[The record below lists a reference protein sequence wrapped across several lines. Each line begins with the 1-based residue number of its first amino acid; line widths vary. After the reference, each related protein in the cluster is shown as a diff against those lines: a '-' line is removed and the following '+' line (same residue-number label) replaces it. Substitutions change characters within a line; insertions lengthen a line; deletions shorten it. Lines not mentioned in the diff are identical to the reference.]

1 MSVYVD
7 DVRHRFGRMI
17 MCHLWA
23 DSLDE
28 LLAVADAI
36 GVQRKWIQGH
46 STLSYGKHRNPS
58 WIHFDVSLTMK
69 ERAIARG
76 AILTDKYGPVEHT
89 SRLHMLS
96 DNPAP
101 AERGA
106 AMLARV
112 ISIRGRG
119 SRKTPLPI
127 DQRRIT
133 KLAQACDLTEEEQP
147 HGPFWKLRKAK
158 AYAELGSACDLAG
171 AKARRARDTAL

>member
-28 LLAVADAI
+28 LLAAVEAI

-46 STLSYGKHRNPS
+46 PTLSFGKHRNAS
-58 WIHFDVSLTMK
+58 WVHFDISLTMK
-69 ERAIARG
+69 DRAIARG

-89 SRLHMLS
+89 SRQQMLS
-96 DNPAP
+96 DDPAT

-112 ISIRGRG
+112 ISIRGKG
-119 SRKTPLPI
+119 S
-127 DQRRIT
+127 
-133 KLAQACDLTEEEQP
+133 P
-147 HGPFWKLRKAK
+147 HDA
-158 AYAELGSACDLAG
+158 AAD
-171 AKARRARDTAL
+171 